1 MPAPKPFSRITTDET
16 LLENVRHG
24 SPAFPLQYYYED
36 IWYFEFHCMDWHWHP
51 ELEYVYVQSGQ
62 AICFVGNEKLT
73 VDVGCGLLINSR
85 AIHRFEAES
94 STIIPNV
101 VYSPSLLAP
110 ENSLLYQKYLH
121 TFISSG
127 ADYILFDPSVPWQAV
142 CIQRMMEVFA
152 SQEKKDVEEI
162 ITVASLLGFWNK
174 LYQHRQLEHG
184 TFGKKP
190 DRTNQTRLQIM
201 MQYIQEHYQENLRLE
216 DIGAAVHI
224 GRSLTLQ
231 VFQLGIHQSP
241 IAYLIE
247 FRLKQ
252 AAKLLTSTEKNVGRI
267 AEETG
272 FESSTYFCRKFRELY
287 GKTPKDYRNKWNER
301 ISHGEEKEQK
311 R

>member
-1 MPAPKPFSRITTDET
+1 
-16 LLENVRHG
+16 
-24 SPAFPLQYYYED
+24 
-36 IWYFEFHCMDWHWHP
+36 
-51 ELEYVYVQSGQ
+51 
-62 AICFVGNEKLT
+62 
-73 VDVGCGLLINSR
+73 
-85 AIHRFEAES
+85 
-94 STIIPNV
+94 
-101 VYSPSLLAP
+101 
-110 ENSLLYQKYLH
+110 
-121 TFISSG
+121 
-127 ADYILFDPSVPWQAV
+127 
-142 CIQRMMEVFA
+142 
-152 SQEKKDVEEI
+152 
-162 ITVASLLGFWNK
+162 
-174 LYQHRQLEHG
+174 
-184 TFGKKP
+184 
-190 DRTNQTRLQIM
+190 M

-231 VFQLGIHQSP
+231 VFQQGIHQSP

-311 R
+311 H

>member
-1 MPAPKPFSRITTDET
+1 M
-16 LLENVRHG
+16 
-24 SPAFPLQYYYED
+24 
-36 IWYFEFHCMDWHWHP
+36 
-51 ELEYVYVQSGQ
+51 
-62 AICFVGNEKLT
+62 
-73 VDVGCGLLINSR
+73 
-85 AIHRFEAES
+85 
-94 STIIPNV
+94 
-101 VYSPSLLAP
+101 
-110 ENSLLYQKYLH
+110 
-121 TFISSG
+121 
-127 ADYILFDPSVPWQAV
+127 
-142 CIQRMMEVFA
+142 
-152 SQEKKDVEEI
+152 
-162 ITVASLLGFWNK
+162 
-174 LYQHRQLEHG
+174 
-184 TFGKKP
+184 
-190 DRTNQTRLQIM
+190 
-201 MQYIQEHYQENLRLE
+201 E

-231 VFQLGIHQSP
+231 VFQQGIHQSP